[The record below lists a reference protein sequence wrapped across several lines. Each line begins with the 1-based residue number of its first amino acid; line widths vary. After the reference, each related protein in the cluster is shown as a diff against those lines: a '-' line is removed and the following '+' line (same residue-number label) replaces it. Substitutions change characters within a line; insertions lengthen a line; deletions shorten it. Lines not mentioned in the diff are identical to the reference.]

1 MINGKKIGM
10 IVLNYNDS
18 QTVEEYYHLI
28 KDYRSLDH
36 IVIVDN
42 KSPDGSF
49 EKLKPLAGENI
60 DVIQTDQNKGYSY
73 GNNFGAWYL
82 IDKYH
87 VDILFISNPDVE
99 YSENF
104 LSQVVTD
111 MKKNNAQAA
120 TGYMQLPYEEKMT
133 RYVNGYWREVLDCTY
148 FLKRI
153 FPFNGPIVHPN
164 EGIIDVGWLP
174 GSLFAVDAMVYKKI
188 GGLDENVFLY
198 YEEGILGEKFRLAGY
213 KMIINTDIS
222 YFHHSSVSISKSMK
236 KYSQLKQSYK
246 SKYYLYTTYENIN
259 ILKRFIMKACILY
272 GLFRGK
278 IKQYLKLD

>member
-28 KDYRSLDH
+28 KDYQSLDH

-42 KSPDGSF
+42 RSPDGSF
-49 EKLKPLAGENI
+49 EKLKSLAGGNI

-99 YSENF
+99 YQENF
-104 LSQVVTD
+104 LMRIVDD
-111 MKKNNAQAA
+111 MEHYNVQAA
-120 TGYMQLPYEEKMT
+120 TGYMKLPYKEKMT
-133 RYVNGYWREVLDCTY
+133 KCIYSYWQELIECT
-148 FLKRI
+148 FLLKHI
-153 FPFNGPIVHPN
+153 IPFRGELVQPN
-164 EGIIDVGWLP
+164 QGIISVEWLP
-174 GSLFAVDAMVYKKI
+174 GSLFAIDAAIYQNL

-198 YEEGILGEKFRLAGY
+198 FEEQILGKRILMAGY
-213 KMIINTDIS
+213 KLIIDTDIS
-222 YFHHSSVSISKSMK
+222 YFHHSSISINKSLKEISKR
-236 KYSQLKQSYK
+236 KQIYK
-246 SKYYLYTTYENIN
+246 SKYYFYTKYYHIG
-259 ILKRFIMKACILY
+259 ILKKIIMKLFFKY
-272 GLFRGK
+272 SVFRGQMK
-278 IKQYLKLD
+278 CHI